1 VTKRY
6 FYFVFLTLFICGPA
20 KANETLSAIKENN
33 EAVRRLEQ
41 EDTLGAEQQL
51 LNALPES
58 PFHPVLRLN
67 LGLTYEIQKK
77 YERAQ
82 REYEAVL
89 RTPGLPDEISFN
101 AHFNA
106 GNAAAQN
113 KNVDQALAHYQAAL
127 QFQPDS
133 KEAKKNIELLMKQGA
148 GKGKGQQGGGQG
160 QDQSENKDQNQ
171 GQGQDPQQDQQPK
184 DPKDDK
190 KQKEFKSENLSK
202 EDVRKIMEE
211 LKSQE
216 KKIRALEYG
225 TKGKEAPSDKD
236 W

>member
-1 VTKRY
+1 VIKK
-6 FYFVFLTLFICGPA
+6 FLFICWSLLFCSPTF
-20 KANETLSAIKENN
+20 ANETLSAIKENN

-41 EDTLGAEQQL
+41 EDTLGAEQKL
-51 LNALPES
+51 LQALPES

-82 REYEAVL
+82 REYEAAL
-89 RTPGLPDEISFN
+89 RTPGLNDELSFN

-106 GNAAAQN
+106 GNAATQN

-127 QFQPDS
+127 RHKPDS

-160 QDQSENKDQNQ
+160 QDQDENKDQNQ
-171 GQGQDPQQDQQPK
+171 GQGQEQQQNKNPN

-225 TKGKEAPSDKD
+225 TKGKEAAPGKD

>member
-1 VTKRY
+1 MIKKSFFIVY
-6 FYFVFLTLFICGPA
+6 SFLLTCGTAQASEP
-20 KANETLSAIKENN
+20 LSAIKENN
-33 EAVRRLEQ
+33 AAVRRLKQ

-51 LNALPES
+51 LQALPES
-58 PFHPVLRLN
+58 PFHPILRLN
-67 LGLTYEIQKK
+67 LGLTYEVQKK

-89 RTPGLPDEISFN
+89 RTPGLNDEISFN

-113 KNVDQALAHYQAAL
+113 KNIDQALGHYQAAL
-127 QFQPDS
+127 RFQPDS
-133 KEAKKNIELLMKQGA
+133 KAAKKNIELLMKQGA

-171 GQGQDPQQDQQPK
+171 GQGQDPQQNQNPN

-190 KQKEFKSENLSK
+190 NKKEFKSENLSK
-202 EDVRKIMEE
+202 DDVRKIMEE

-225 TKGKEAPSDKD
+225 TKGKEAAPGKD